1 METMTIELTNH
12 KVYKLLKEL
21 EELRLIRILKESV
34 RPTEKGISLSDF
46 SFSKSQKNL
55 EKYKGSFSDAVVEE
69 RRLEL

>member
-34 RPTEKGISLSDF
+34 RPTEKGMPLSDF
-46 SFSKSQKNL
+46 TFSKSKENL
-55 EKYKGSFSDAVVEE
+55 EEYKGLLSDVVIEE
-69 RRLEL
+69 RRGEL